1 VAQENTM
8 NRAKFLMLTAL
19 AVACAGFLTL
29 SEPADA
35 RLLEMT
41 PRGASALVGIRLS
54 DDAMALAGFVALVCS
69 NHAICGQ

>member
-1 VAQENTM
+1 M

-35 RLLEMT
+35 RLIDVS
-41 PRGASALVGIRLS
+41 PRGASALAAVRLS
-54 DDAMALAGFVALVCS
+54 DDAMALAGFVVLVCS
-69 NHAICGQ
+69 SHAVCWR